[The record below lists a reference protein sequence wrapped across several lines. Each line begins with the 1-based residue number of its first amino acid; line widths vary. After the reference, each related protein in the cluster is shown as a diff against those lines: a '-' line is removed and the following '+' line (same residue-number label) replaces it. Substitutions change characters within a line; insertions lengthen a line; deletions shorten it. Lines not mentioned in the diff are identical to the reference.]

1 MSSWDRVIGHDWAV
15 ELLRSSIVN
24 DHLGHAH
31 LITGPAHI
39 GKSTLAVTFTQ
50 AINCLSGNHH
60 GRPCGRCRAC
70 KLTEVGRYPDVIVL
84 NPNVSRWGKKSIG
97 IDKIRELQRSLNL
110 TATEAR
116 YKVAIINNFES
127 TTINAANAFL
137 KTLEEP
143 PSKVIL
149 LLTALSADS
158 LLPTIPS
165 RCRVINLRPLSRKL
179 IFEALVERL
188 NVPEKEAEKISRIAD
203 GRIGWA
209 LKTQSDTSI
218 LQTRQSQLTLLYDG
232 LNSNRVGRFA
242 LADQIVKSPETI
254 PDLLLIWLSW
264 WRDMVLL
271 KNDLQAV
278 DSMSNIDQLD
288 QIEGF
293 AHQWTPDL
301 AAKGLRSTQE
311 TFQYIDKNAN
321 SRLAIE
327 NLLLNYPGLT

>member
-1 MSSWDRVIGHDWAV
+1 
-15 ELLRSSIVN
+15 
-24 DHLGHAH
+24 
-31 LITGPAHI
+31 
-39 GKSTLAVTFTQ
+39 
-50 AINCLSGNHH
+50 
-60 GRPCGRCRAC
+60 
-70 KLTEVGRYPDVIVL
+70 
-84 NPNVSRWGKKSIG
+84 
-97 IDKIRELQRSLNL
+97 
-110 TATEAR
+110 
-116 YKVAIINNFES
+116 
-127 TTINAANAFL
+127 
-137 KTLEEP
+137 
-143 PSKVIL
+143 
-149 LLTALSADS
+149 
-158 LLPTIPS
+158 
-165 RCRVINLRPLSRKL
+165 VINLRPLPRKL

-188 NVPEKEAEKISRIAD
+188 NVPEKDAETIARIAD

-209 LKTQSDTSI
+209 LETQSDPSI
-218 LQTRQSQLTLLYDG
+218 LQTRQSQLTFLYDG
-232 LNSNRVGRFA
+232 LNSDRVGRFA

-271 KNDLQAV
+271 KNDIKAV

-311 TFQYIDKNAN
+311 TLRYIDKNAN